1 MDTAFH
7 LACTISASGSIG
19 GREALQSSR
28 AHLSRGPNRFSPSER
43 WQSLGLRPL
52 ASGRSAIVVAR
63 RRDLRAAVLVRA
75 AASEP
80 LRHARSSH
88 GRDRRDGRALR
99 AQEPRGGQ
107 LRLLSRA
114 TFLRWR
120 ACSLQTSAVVW
131 HLALRMKPED
141 PKAAMLG
148 NLRLHSQRVCAS
160 RCVFFAPS
168 TVRRPSRTVAIS
180 VRGISDSQICH
191 CPGPW
196 EDQNRA
202 QALLT
207 EQAGTQERTVLAR
220 GCSRKSYSRKKMTR
234 YRLGRNA
241 ATSGLRTQRLREAQ
255 GHLAQ
260 QEYLA

>member
-7 LACTISASGSIG
+7 HGCTISAAGSIG
-19 GREALQSSR
+19 GREVLQSSR

-43 WQSLGLRPL
+43 RQPLGLRPL

-63 RRDLRAAVLVRA
+63 RRGLRAAVLVRA

-80 LRHARSSH
+80 LRHARSSL

-99 AQEPRGGQ
+99 ALAPRGGQ

-114 TFLRWR
+114 TFLRWH
-120 ACSLQTSAVVW
+120 ACSLQTSTVVW
-131 HLALRMKPED
+131 RLAVQMKPRD

-148 NLRLHSQRVCAS
+148 NLRLLSQRVCAG
-160 RCVFFAPS
+160 RCVFSGPS
-168 TVRRPSRTVAIS
+168 TEHRPSGKATIS
-180 VRGISDSQICH
+180 VREISDSQIRH

-196 EDQNRA
+196 QDRDPA

-207 EQAGTQERTVLAR
+207 AQAGKQGLTVLAR
-220 GCSRKSYSRKKMTR
+220 GYSRESYSRKKMTR

-241 ATSGLRTQRLREAQ
+241 ATSGLRTQRLREAR
-255 GHLAQ
+255 
-260 QEYLA
+260 

>member
-43 WQSLGLRPL
+43 RQSLGLRPL

-80 LRHARSSH
+80 LRHVRSSH

-120 ACSLQTSAVVW
+120 ACSLQTSTVVW
-131 HLALRMKPED
+131 RLAVQMKPRD
-141 PKAAMLG
+141 PKAMLG
-148 NLRLHSQRVCAS
+148 NLRLGSQRVCS
-160 RCVFFAPS
+160 RRCVFSGPS
-168 TVRRPSRTVAIS
+168 NEHRPSGTVAIS
-180 VRGISDSQICH
+180 VREISGSRICD
-191 CPGPW
+191 CLGPW
-196 EDQNRA
+196 RDPNRA

-207 EQAGTQERTVLAR
+207 EQAGTQELTVPTG
-220 GCSRKSYSRKKMTR
+220 GCSRKSYSRKRMTR

-255 GHLAQ
+255 
-260 QEYLA
+260 

>member
-1 MDTAFH
+1 MNSGFH
-7 LACTISASGSIG
+7 FGCGISAAASLIDRGAS
-19 GREALQSSR
+19 QSPQAR
-28 AHLSRGPNRFSPSER
+28 PWPDPDRFSPSER
-43 WQSLGLRPL
+43 RQSLGLCPL

-114 TFLRWR
+114 TFLRWH
-120 ACSLQTSAVVW
+120 ACSLQTSTVVW
-131 HLALRMKPED
+131 HLAMRMKPED

-148 NLRLHSQRVCAS
+148 NLRLGSQRVSAW
-160 RCVFFAPS
+160 RCVFSGPS
-168 TVRRPSRTVAIS
+168 TEHRPSGTVAIS
-180 VRGISDSQICH
+180 VREISDSRISH
-191 CPGPW
+191 CSGPW
-196 EDQNRA
+196 QDPNQA

-207 EQAGTQERTVLAR
+207 AQAGNQGLTVLAR
-220 GCSRKSYSRKKMTR
+220 GYSRESYSRKKMIR

-241 ATSGLRTQRLREAQ
+241 ATSGFRTQRLREAQ
-255 GHLAQ
+255 
-260 QEYLA
+260 

>member
-43 WQSLGLRPL
+43 RQSLGLRPL

-63 RRDLRAAVLVRA
+63 RRDLRVAVLVWA

-99 AQEPRGGQ
+99 ALAPRGGQ

-114 TFLRWR
+114 TFLRWH
-120 ACSLQTSAVVW
+120 ACSLQTSTVVW
-131 HLALRMKPED
+131 RLAVQMKPRD
-141 PKAAMLG
+141 PKVAMLG
-148 NLRLHSQRVCAS
+148 HLRLCSQRVCAW
-160 RCVFFAPS
+160 RCAFSGPS
-168 TVRRPSRTVAIS
+168 TVRRPSGTVAIS
-180 VRGISDSQICH
+180 VREISDSRISH
-191 CPGPW
+191 CSGPRRYP
-196 EDQNRA
+196 NPA

-207 EQAGTQERTVLAR
+207 AQAGKQGLTVLAR
-220 GCSRKSYSRKKMTR
+220 GYSRKKMTR

-241 ATSGLRTQRLREAQ
+241 ATSGLRTQRLLGAR
-255 GHLAQ
+255 
-260 QEYLA
+260 

>member
-1 MDTAFH
+1 RARLPAAGKRPRARRNRAGRLPLARTDRRPCSRNRTRSARSQAGYAPLAENVASKLMDTAFH

-19 GREALQSSR
+19 VREVLQSSP
-28 AHLSRGPNRFSPSER
+28 AHLSRGPNRLSPSER
-43 WQSLGLRPL
+43 RQSLGLRPL

-120 ACSLQTSAVVW
+120 ACSLQTSTVVW
-131 HLALRMKPED
+131 RLAVQVKTRD
-141 PKAAMLG
+141 PKAKFG
-148 NLRLHSQRVCAS
+148 NLRLGSQRVCS
-160 RCVFFAPS
+160 RRCVFSGPS
-168 TVRRPSRTVAIS
+168 NEHRPSGTVAIS
-180 VRGISDSQICH
+180 VRGISDSQICD
-191 CPGPW
+191 C
-196 EDQNRA
+196 
-202 QALLT
+202 
-207 EQAGTQERTVLAR
+207 
-220 GCSRKSYSRKKMTR
+220 
-234 YRLGRNA
+234 LG
-241 ATSGLRTQRLREAQ
+241 
-255 GHLAQ
+255 
-260 QEYLA
+260 

>member
-7 LACTISASGSIG
+7 LGCTISAGKSIG
-19 GREALQSSR
+19 GREVLQSSR

-43 WQSLGLRPL
+43 RQSLGLRPL

-88 GRDRRDGRALR
+88 GRDRRDGRVLR

-114 TFLRWR
+114 TFLRWH
-120 ACSLQTSAVVW
+120 ACSLQTSTVVW
-131 HLALRMKPED
+131 RLAVLMKPED

-148 NLRLHSQRVCAS
+148 NPRPHPQRVCAW
-160 RCVFFAPS
+160 RCVFSDPN
-168 TVRRPSRTVAIS
+168 TVRRPSGTVAIS
-180 VRGISDSQICH
+180 AREISDSRISDCL
-191 CPGPW
+191 GPRR
-196 EDQNRA
+196 DPNPA

-207 EQAGTQERTVLAR
+207 AQAGNQGLTVLAR
-220 GCSRKSYSRKKMTR
+220 GYSRKSYSRKKMTR

-241 ATSGLRTQRLREAQ
+241 ATSGLRTQRLLGAR
-255 GHLAQ
+255 
-260 QEYLA
+260 